1 MGSENTSMQCYWND
15 TAQPMEA
22 TDQRVTENVHTSVV
36 ECWHDGECDYYGS
49 SPLPI
54 LWMRLARKSMCI

>member
-22 TDQRVTENVHTSVV
+22 TDQRMTENVHTSVV
-36 ECWHDGECDYYGS
+36 ECWHDGECDTTVAALY
-49 SPLPI
+49 LF
-54 LWMRLARKSMCI
+54 LWMRLARKSM